1 MNTRLVHI
9 AESAERHAR
18 DEFQSSFRD
27 IVDAA
32 APPEAL
38 DDSLIAE
45 LPDGAIDR
53 MERDELVR
61 VIEAAGLPLPPG
73 FGAGRLRLRDTG
85 LLRRLAFLARL
96 CCRNRVVIHSGC
108 RAVVRPPQE

>member
-1 MNTRLVHI
+1 MSTLLIDI
-9 AESAERHAR
+9 AESAERHAH
-18 DEFQSSFRD
+18 DEFHSCFRE

-45 LPDGAIDR
+45 LPDDAIDR

-61 VIEAAGLPLPPG
+61 VVDAARLPLPPE
-73 FGAGRLRLRDTG
+73 FGADRLRLRETG

-96 CCRNRVVIHSGC
+96 CCRNRVVIQGGRCAGARSPGT
-108 RAVVRPPQE
+108 